1 MKTLYQIA
9 SGTSVREE
17 ITDYIVENNQQAIE
31 AALKE
36 LLSVDHSYLGN
47 YSSFQLGNPDDFGN
61 IPLKFK
67 YIDCYGDLEEETHW
81 ELRPVKFFA

>member
-9 SGTSVREE
+9 TGTSVREE
-17 ITDYIVENNQQAIE
+17 ATDYIVENNQKSVE

-36 LLSVDHSYLGN
+36 LLNADYDYLGT
-47 YSSFQLGNPDDFGN
+47 YSSFQLGNPDKLGN
-61 IPLKFK
+61 ISLKFK
-67 YIDCYGDLEEETHW
+67 YVDCFGDLEEETNW